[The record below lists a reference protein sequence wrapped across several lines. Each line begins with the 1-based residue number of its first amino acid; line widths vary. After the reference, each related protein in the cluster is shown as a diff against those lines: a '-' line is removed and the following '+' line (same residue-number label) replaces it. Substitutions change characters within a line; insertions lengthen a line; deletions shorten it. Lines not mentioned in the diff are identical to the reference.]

1 MPLYR
6 IKLLIIFLAIVS
18 KPLQYEDSI
27 ALLRSSLDQL
37 EKIAIHKLPG
47 AMNTTVR
54 KTTKSP
60 PPPVPPKPSIIHQKP
75 TIPPKPKKMIPSN
88 DFKTTVVQPPQTIL
102 KRSRGNS
109 VSFADGPNLQQ
120 TAIIENDHS
129 LNILPIE
136 ETNKKDETPIMIEE
150 EEDDD
155 DDDDVVIEFENSK
168 SYILFL

>member
-1 MPLYR
+1 MNANSNSR
-6 IKLLIIFLAIVS
+6 K
-18 KPLQYEDSI
+18 SI
-27 ALLRSSLDQL
+27 
-37 EKIAIHKLPG
+37 
-47 AMNTTVR
+47 
-54 KTTKSP
+54 KSP

-75 TIPPKPKKMIPSN
+75 TIPPKPKKIITSN
-88 DFKTTVVQPPQTIL
+88 DTAT

-120 TAIIENDHS
+120 TAIIENDH

-136 ETNKKDETPIMIEE
+136 EDKKDETPIVMI

-168 SYILFL
+168 LQL